1 MLESTEHTVPRVI
14 ERGHVIVLVDNAT
27 HDNVGGVQLQKLAM
41 LDLNLLNAYFGP
53 RREDVLPE
61 RVEHF
66 LQEGAM
72 T

>member
-1 MLESTEHTVPRVI
+1 MLESTQHTVPRVI
-14 ERGHVIVLVDNAT
+14 ERGHVIVLVNNAT
-27 HDNVGGVQLQKLAM
+27 QDNVRGVQLQKLAM
-41 LDLNLLNAYFGP
+41 LDLNLFDAYLGP
-53 RREDVLPE
+53 RQGDVLSE

>member
-1 MLESTEHTVPRVI
+1 
-14 ERGHVIVLVDNAT
+14 VLVNNAT
-27 HDNVGGVQLQKLAM
+27 QDNVGGVQLQKLAM
-41 LDLNLLNAYFGP
+41 LDLNLLDAYFGLG
-53 RREDVLPE
+53 RRDVLPE